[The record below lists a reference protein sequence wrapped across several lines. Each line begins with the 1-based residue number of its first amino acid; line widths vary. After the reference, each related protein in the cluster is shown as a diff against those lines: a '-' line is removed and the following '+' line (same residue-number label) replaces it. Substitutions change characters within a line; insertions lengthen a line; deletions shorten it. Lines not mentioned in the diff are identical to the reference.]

1 MCCIGTLICK
11 TVVFGLNTQN
21 SCLKCKE
28 ISIEILYG
36 IYMINCD
43 SVDDDTVAVMIDAG
57 IV

>member
-1 MCCIGTLICK
+1 M
-11 TVVFGLNTQN
+11 QN

-36 IYMINCD
+36 ICMINCD

-57 IV
+57 TV